1 MIHLSNSRGHTQG
14 AQPFT
19 KRRADSPVARPSQP
33 TLSDEVRSAGQP
45 GAGSPRRLEPANRS
59 VNRPKPAPQRPDRP
73 THRNRRT
80 AIARSS
86 HPDQLRSP
94 TIPKTN
100 KTADPP
106 TSGPRRPVGE
116 AASMGSPI
124 RRQRPN
130 REKFHI
136 RPRGHHSLT
145 TASLGAVISREPA
158 ASIWTC
164 WPRTSVPSAARRTAK
179 SHVARPARVW

>member
-19 KRRADSPVARPSQP
+19 KRRADGPVARPSQP
-33 TLSDEVRSAGQP
+33 TLSDEFRSAGQP

-59 VNRPKPAPQRPDRP
+59 VNRPKPAHKHQSRP

-106 TSGPRRPVGE
+106 TGGPRRPVGE
-116 AASMGSPI
+116 TGYRGRRI
-124 RRQRPN
+124 RRQSKNAGNAEMPVTGLTCCA
-130 REKFHI
+130 REAL
-136 RPRGHHSLT
+136 RERSALPSQPRVPHRT
-145 TASLGAVISREPA
+145 PSRLSPA
-158 ASIWTC
+158 AC
-164 WPRTSVPSAARRTAK
+164 WPIAGPL
-179 SHVARPARVW
+179 ARPGR

>member
-1 MIHLSNSRGHTQG
+1 LISADHNINGVLTSVASSVSAQSTVSFRNVGPASSLTVRLSPNPQGRKQAARVSLSRMIHLSNSRGHTQG

-59 VNRPKPAPQRPDRP
+59 VNRPKPAHKHQSRP
-73 THRNRRT
+73 THRNGRT

-116 AASMGSPI
+116 MGYRGHRI
-124 RRQRPN
+124 RRQ
-130 REKFHI
+130 
-136 RPRGHHSLT
+136 S
-145 TASLGAVISREPA
+145 
-158 ASIWTC
+158 
-164 WPRTSVPSAARRTAK
+164 
-179 SHVARPARVW
+179 